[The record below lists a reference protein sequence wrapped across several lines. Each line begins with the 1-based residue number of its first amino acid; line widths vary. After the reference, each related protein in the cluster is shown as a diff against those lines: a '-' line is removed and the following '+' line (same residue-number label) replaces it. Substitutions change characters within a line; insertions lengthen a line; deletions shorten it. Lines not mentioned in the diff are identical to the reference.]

1 MMAHHWRPS
10 DNLEPGFQKS
20 EWVLTDRATRVG
32 TIEYGKVRGTPAFRA
47 VARSGPLVGYA
58 WTLEAA
64 CDRLWAWWI
73 RCRKGAELSA
83 WPWSPIQI
91 SDAEWVVM
99 RNSPTQPKG
108 VVRRF
113 EATSE
118 HPVFYRA
125 VTWAPTS
132 EGRRLI
138 GYFPTLEKADEAV
151 LEDPY
156 RDIVD
161 GPDKDRMARR

>member
-1 MMAHHWRPS
+1 
-10 DNLEPGFQKS
+10 
-20 EWVLTDRATRVG
+20 VG
-32 TIEYGKVRGTPAFRA
+32 TIDYGKVPGKPAFRA

-73 RCRKGAELSA
+73 RCRKGAQMSA
-83 WPWSPIQI
+83 WPWPPIQV
-91 SDAEWVVM
+91 SDVAWVVM
-99 RNSPTQPKG
+99 RNDPTQPKA

-113 EATSE
+113 DASSE
-118 HPVFYRA
+118 HPVFFRA

-138 GYFPTLEKADEAV
+138 GYYPTLEQADEAV

-156 RDIVD
+156 RQIAD
-161 GPDKDRMARR
+161 GPDKDRMRAAQHR